1 MARRKTIKLATGA
14 DVRRAVSRVANMV
27 LNNELDP
34 KAGNTIL
41 YACNAALSAIKTED
55 QQSKI
60 DELGQLLE
68 EIQRRGK

>member
-34 KAGNTIL
+34 KADNTIL

-68 EIQRRGK
+68 EIQRREK